1 MATLEKDAGVEAKPR
16 RRRTWMAGVGIV
28 VVLAVAGGL
37 WGATRSSGGKD
48 SGGGSLQV
56 TSSSLK
62 PWPFMMKSGELRC
75 EDNAVT
81 FTGNGKRYALNGA
94 AQDKGFPAV
103 DDIWADGPDSGG
115 LPMKVS
121 LDAAI
126 TRGLALCT

>member
-1 MATLEKDAGVEAKPR
+1 MATLEKNAGVEAKPR
-16 RRRTWMAGVGIV
+16 HRRTWMAGMGIV
-28 VVLAVAGGL
+28 VVLVVAGGL
-37 WGATRSSGGKD
+37 WGATRSSSGKD
-48 SGGGSLQV
+48 SGGGSLRV

-62 PWPFMMKSGELRC
+62 PWPFTMKSGELRC
-75 EDNAVT
+75 ENNAVT
-81 FTGNGKRYALNGA
+81 FAGNGKRYALNGA
-94 AQDKGFPAV
+94 AQDEGFPAV